1 MGRAVGRCQRAL
13 NSHAAMLRGS
23 APWVLVLADLVAGLC
38 DVGYSSLVRPRA
50 SAPGRSFDDTP
61 EETMTVADPLPAI
74 DAVRRELEI
83 DEQILE
89 GTRRV
94 RAILTLTTSLDPA
107 PAQLWPLLTRPGE
120 LAEWFGPVAGDLHEG
135 GAFIAPR
142 GAHGRVL
149 VSQEPHRLSLTWADG
164 GDEGTLALRLDPE
177 DDGSTLLVLRHSAL
191 LDAEEF
197 ERTGPGVIAL
207 RWEVALL
214 ALAARTSGWDSS
226 CLLEAPVPS
235 PDWLRSP
242 EGRAHLRSWSVR
254 WAAAAVAAGVGERV
268 ARRGEDGAVEA
279 FLTAL
284 GG

>member
-1 MGRAVGRCQRAL
+1 FQAEDGIRDFHVTGVQTCALPIYLRGRGDDPVEVEEMGRAVGRCQRAL

-164 GDEGTLALRLDPE
+164 GDEGTLTLRLDPE

-207 RWEVALL
+207 
-214 ALAARTSGWDSS
+214 
-226 CLLEAPVPS
+226 
-235 PDWLRSP
+235 
-242 EGRAHLRSWSVR
+242 
-254 WAAAAVAAGVGERV
+254 
-268 ARRGEDGAVEA
+268 
-279 FLTAL
+279 
-284 GG
+284 